1 MSNIKTIESNNS
13 WIITNDK
20 DTDKIGYI
28 IKVDSNEYEVKFKT
42 DTLKH
47 YTKEQLFKYFGKS
60 LFATADWSERIA
72 PQKII
77 NMLHDYPT
85 DQKYYN
91 GVFDVK
97 RKVPIYTKTKKSK
110 SCFCAGY
117 YIIKLNK
124 GWAKGFCPKLITLQK
139 YKFHGPF
146 ASKQKLIAFEK
157 KYIK

>member
-1 MSNIKTIESNNS
+1 M
-13 WIITNDK
+13 
-20 DTDKIGYI
+20 
-28 IKVDSNEYEVKFKT
+28 F
-42 DTLKH
+42 
-47 YTKEQLFKYFGKS
+47 QFFGKS
-60 LFATADWSERIA
+60 FIEAKVWSRRI
-72 PQKII
+72 PHQKKLEL
-77 NMLHDYPT
+77 LHDYPT

-110 SCFCAGY
+110 SFFCAGY

-124 GWAKGFCPKLITLQK
+124 GWAKDFCPKLITLQK

-146 ASKQKLIAFEK
+146 VSEQKQIAFEK